1 MVTLVETGE
10 VKGGVGRDRES
21 LARAEWRECD
31 DGKGEAKEEH
41 IRMSMKGSGRRWE
54 VGIREYT

>member
-10 VKGGVGRDRES
+10 VKGGVGRNRES

-41 IRMSMKGSGRRWE
+41 I
-54 VGIREYT
+54 